1 MVGRVIALSV
11 FAGAVLLALGR
22 LELAGVD
29 SDARLAMAPVA
40 AAPIAAGSPPAAPP
54 EGGAGS
60 AVPEREDPEALAAWF
75 QQQVLQELQRSSS
88 GVQAVGSIEA
98 KKNRQ
103 INWQYVEGVFEGRI
117 SGIPNE
123 RQAGISLQEME
134 ELGDIPYV
142 QQLRKEKRFD
152 ELRDLG
158 FENETVP
165 WPECLR
171 TATCRLDRASSPPR

>member
-22 LELAGVD
+22 LEVGGD

-54 EGGAGS
+54 
-60 AVPEREDPEALAAWF
+60 DPEALAAWF
-75 QQQVLQELQRSSS
+75 QRQVLQELERSSS
-88 GVQAVGSIEA
+88 GARAADSVESKA
-98 KKNRQ
+98 NTR
-103 INWQYVEGVFEGRI
+103 INWRYVEGVFEGRI

-142 QQLRKEKRFD
+142 HQLRKEKRFD